1 MDEETDALWIASI
14 FIKANV
20 KLTFKSTL
28 DFEFKKI

>member
-1 MDEETDALWIASI
+1 MTSI

-28 DFEFKKI
+28 DFEFKKD

>member
-1 MDEETDALWIASI
+1 LYNSEVAHKASI

-28 DFEFKKI
+28 EFKKI